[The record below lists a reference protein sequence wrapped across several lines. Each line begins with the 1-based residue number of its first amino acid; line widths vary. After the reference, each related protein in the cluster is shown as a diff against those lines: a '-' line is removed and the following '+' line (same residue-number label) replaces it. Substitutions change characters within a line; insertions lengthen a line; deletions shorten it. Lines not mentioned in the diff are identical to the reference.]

1 MLYKILNFI
10 DRRGYVESASA
21 HCDIPC
27 GIYDPM
33 PALIAAVSVLRIMD
47 IMNESAAKGGDTAA
61 LHNMLARNAL
71 RKEEEA
77 EKVKHEIRIIWG
89 DYFKG
94 DLLTQHPDIHSL
106 THSIMLKGSAC
117 KQDVH
122 REDGEALV
130 ELVNQF
136 AEKFW
141 ETKGKKT
148 QRLETPY
155 APNVNIVHPIL

>member
-1 MLYKILNFI
+1 MIYSVVSFA
-10 DRRGYVESASA
+10 DRFLRLPRAKA

-27 GIYDPM
+27 GIYDPG
-33 PALIAAVSVLRIMD
+33 PALIAAVSVVRIMD
-47 IMNESAAKGGDTAA
+47 IMTEGASERSDPVA
-61 LHNMLARNAL
+61 LHNFLARNTM

-94 DLLTQHPDIHSL
+94 PLLEKHPDIHAL
-106 THSIMLKGSAC
+106 AHSIMQKASAC
-117 KQDVH
+117 KQAVH

-130 ELVNQF
+130 ELVNLF

-141 ETKGKKT
+141 DTKGKKT
-148 QRLETPY
+148 QRAAAPY
-155 APNVNIVHPIL
+155 PPNLAVVYPAL

>member
-1 MLYKILNFI
+1 MIKQLLERMDKLGMIK
-10 DRRGYVESASA
+10 SARA

-33 PALIAAVSVLRIMD
+33 PALIAALSVVRMTD
-47 IMNESAAKGGDTAA
+47 ILIEHGENTKGTLDLQHAIT
-61 LHNMLARNAL
+61 RNAQM
-71 RKEEEA
+71 KEEEA

-94 DLLTQHPDIHSL
+94 DLLKKYPDIHDL
-106 THSIMLKGSAC
+106 AHSIMVKGSSC
-117 KQDVH
+117 KQEVH
-122 REDGEALV
+122 REDGVALV

-141 ETKGKKT
+141 DSKGVKT
-148 QRLETPY
+148 ERRKAPY
-155 APNVNIVHPIL
+155 APGLDIVYPAG